1 MSGTLHL
8 EPEQIL
14 IKEGERSDHMYWLQ
28 QGQLIVVK
36 RKGSEEVT
44 LGHVCSGE
52 LVGELS
58 FLDGEPRSATVR
70 AVTACELIEIPR
82 DFFDSI
88 FKGQPRWLE
97 TLVKTL
103 AERLRKAN
111 SRIKV

>member
-1 MSGTLHL
+1 MSGTVHL
-8 EPEQIL
+8 DADEVL
-14 IKEGERSDHMYWLQ
+14 IKEGEKSDNMYWVQ
-28 QGQLIVVK
+28 KGQLIVLK
-36 RKGSEEVT
+36 KKGSDEIT
-44 LGHVCSGE
+44 LGHIYSGE

-58 FLDGEPRSATVR
+58 FLDGEPRSATVK